1 MGTAF
6 SLEEEDLGAQSHDLP
21 SIITN
26 NRRSRGFLHWVS
38 SGIQAS
44 TLSPEAP

>member
-6 SLEEEDLGAQSHDLP
+6 SLEEDLGAQSHDLP

-26 NRRSRGFLHWVS
+26 NRRSGA
-38 SGIQAS
+38 GIQAS
-44 TLSPEAP
+44 TLSPDAP